1 MALADKF
8 AEYSAKKT
16 SHCPLGA
23 ILTKL
28 PKADR
33 EAFDKAVADNFP
45 ARLIVHALREEGY
58 KTSTDSL
65 YRHNKGLCKCP
76 KE

>member
-16 SHCPLGA
+16 SKCPLGL
-23 ILTKL
+23 ILDTL

-33 EAFDKAVADNFP
+33 AALDKAFADNYP

-65 YRHNKGLCKCP
+65 YRHSKGLCKCP